1 MNNDLAHIA
10 EGLRPLAVPLADL
23 KIDPQNA
30 MTHPDRNLE
39 TILKSLKRWGQRAP
53 LIVRKETMV
62 VEAGNGRLQAM
73 RQLGWTHGAAIM
85 VDDSE
90 VEARQFSL
98 VDNQSGLLAVWD
110 YEQLSKTLDDLS
122 GDIDPD
128 EMMGLGFSEDE
139 LEVLLA
145 ADWTPPAVDPDA
157 EHSRGDGAKGVH
169 SVSFELAADDYEDFK
184 RLIDQAKEALGLK
197 GTADVVMNLLR
208 GTE

>member
-1 MNNDLAHIA
+1 MDNDLAHIA
-10 EGLRPLAVPLADL
+10 EGLRPLAVSLADL

-30 MTHPDRNLE
+30 MTHPDRNLD
-39 TILKSLKRWGQRAP
+39 TIRKSLERWGQRAP

-73 RQLGWTHGAAIM
+73 RQLGWNQGAAIM

-90 VEARQFSL
+90 VEARQFAL

-110 YEQLSKTLDDLS
+110 YEQLSKTLEDLS
-122 GDIDPD
+122 GDVDPT
-128 EMMGLGFSEDE
+128 EMMDLGFSDDE

-157 EHSRGDGAKGVH
+157 AHTRGGGANGVH
-169 SVSFELAADDYEDFK
+169 SVSFELAETDYEEFK
-184 RLIDQAKEALGLK
+184 RLVKQAKDALGLK